1 MGLRRMHAL
10 QVRAHQLGEGRSF
23 GRFRFDL
30 SFDSTRTLTACACGS
45 FAAQASAQEMQRLQQ
60 EAWELKD
67 DCGAE
72 LLQVEYSGALL
83 STLYAECA
91 LLD

>member
-1 MGLRRMHAL
+1 
-10 QVRAHQLGEGRSF
+10 
-23 GRFRFDL
+23 
-30 SFDSTRTLTACACGS
+30 
-45 FAAQASAQEMQRLQQ
+45 MQRLQQ

-83 STLYAECA
+83 STLYAERA